1 MTLIKQNK
9 IYSPGEGSQDVN
21 SLLKRL
27 SYKKADKVRRSTG
40 HPLSDH
46 ERGLM
51 LQQLRRC
58 LAVCSVSAQSSCLLS
73 RLGRYGPGASLAA
86 NRRSQDMRA
95 QELVEC
101 DLVSHFEAQ
110 VKGERTQ
117 DTWMS
122 RVLTPSIKVKIK
134 IVNMILYKI

>member
-9 IYSPGEGSQDVN
+9 TYSPGEGSQDVN

-73 RLGRYGPGASLAA
+73 RLGHYGPGASLAA
-86 NRRSQDMRA
+86 KRRSQDMQR
-95 QELVEC
+95 QEMVER

-110 VKGERTQ
+110 VRGRGLKRLGRIEF
-117 DTWMS
+117 
-122 RVLTPSIKVKIK
+122 
-134 IVNMILYKI
+134 